1 MTKEPGRRKRRKPPE
16 HQGELSV
23 TFIPTEAARQEWHY
37 DPQPRHPAVSPPFSN
52 PGRCCRCNAPLTG
65 RRRSWCSNDCI
76 DAHYRDCGF
85 SWAHDVYEAN
95 IARFGGFGRCCRC
108 GASFPRPSG
117 DRGEADHI
125 RPIALGG
132 DPVAVEN
139 GQMLCV
145 ACHRAK
151 TRSDMRLIVAA
162 RKRARLRTPRLEAFA

>member
-52 PGRCCRCNAPLTG
+52 P
-65 RRRSWCSNDCI
+65 
-76 DAHYRDCGF
+76 
-85 SWAHDVYEAN
+85 
-95 IARFGGFGRCCRC
+95 GRCCRC